1 MKCQANHTE
10 RLMLEEPS
18 HYLERAQ
25 EGQEFEKKEEPVPR
39 ASSRDE
45 IPNLS
50 CQEMSKRISEEDQH
64 DGQEEPPN
72 GPEVPIQKE
81 EVF

>member
-1 MKCQANHTE
+1 
-10 RLMLEEPS
+10 MLEELS

-25 EGQEFEKKEEPVPR
+25 EGQEFEKKEEPVPG
-39 ASSRDE
+39 AGSGDE
-45 IPNLS
+45 MPKLQ
-50 CQEMSKRISEEDQH
+50 CQEISKRISEEDQH
-64 DGQEEPPN
+64 NGQEEPPN